1 MDVWQWW
8 GLFVSA
14 FLSSTLL
21 PGGSE
26 VALVALSLAHSEE
39 RVWLWA
45 VATSGN
51 TLGAMAMWGLGWAM
65 SRRFGLDTPNNT
77 RRQRAIEKLR
87 RYGTPALI
95 LSWLPIIGDPLC
107 FAAGWLRMSIWR
119 SLFFIVLGKGLR
131 YAAIILLA

>member
-8 GLFVSA
+8 GLFVTA

-26 VALVALSLAHSEE
+26 VALVALSLTHSNE
-39 RVWLWA
+39 RVWLWI

-51 TLGAMAMWGLGWAM
+51 TIGAMAMWALGWAVR
-65 SRRFGLDTPNNT
+65 RRFGVENPNNS

-87 RYGTPALI
+87 RFGTPALI
-95 LSWLPIIGDPLC
+95 FSWLPIIGDPLC
-107 FAAGWLRMSIWR
+107 FAAGWLRMPILR
-119 SLFFIVLGKGLR
+119 GVFFIVLGKGLR